1 MESKDLGRKIERT
14 KLEEENKC
22 LKQRV
27 DELEVQIVE
36 LTSKLIQKDEE
47 STINNAT
54 WNNEYGS
61 LLGAFD
67 ELKS

>member
-27 DELEVQIVE
+27 DELEVQIVD